1 MAFSKTFKWT
11 VGIIICI
18 GIILA
23 IVLPVCSLKSL
34 DPTEVGLDY
43 STTSVSLD
51 ESQLYS
57 AGRHFIGVA
66 HEFVVYKYLNI
77 PFS

>member
-1 MAFSKTFKWT
+1 MEFSKILKISLA
-11 VGIIICI
+11 IICCI

-23 IVLPVCSLKSL
+23 IALPVASLESL
-34 DPTEVGLDY
+34 DSTEVGLDY

-51 ESQLYS
+51 ESKLYT

-66 HEFVVYKYLNI
+66 HNFIIYKFLL
-77 PFS
+77 

>member
-1 MAFSKTFKWT
+1 MEFNSAIKWT
-11 VGIIICI
+11 IGIICCI

-23 IVLPVCSLKSL
+23 IALPVASLKSL
-34 DPTEVGLDY
+34 NPTEIGLDY

-51 ESQLYS
+51 ETQLYT

-66 HEFVVYKYLNI
+66 HEFIVYKLYI
-77 PFS
+77 